1 MLYAVF
7 VNQVM
12 EQVILRLTPLPG
24 GTFSLSNEYIGW
36 VVFGV
41 VFGIPIVYNTYKYY
55 GVE

>member
-7 VNQVM
+7 VNLVM
-12 EQVILRLTPLPG
+12 GELVLRLTPLPRNP
-24 GTFSLSNEYIGW
+24 FSLADEFVSW
-36 VVFGV
+36 VAFGV